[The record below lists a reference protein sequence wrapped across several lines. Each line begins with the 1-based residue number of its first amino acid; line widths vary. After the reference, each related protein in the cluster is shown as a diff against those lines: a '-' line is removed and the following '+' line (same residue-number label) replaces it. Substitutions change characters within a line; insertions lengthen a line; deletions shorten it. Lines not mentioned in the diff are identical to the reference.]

1 MAWNRIVWSR
11 IRQGNVVRE
20 LLKLLQ
26 RLLQGELRKTGRR
39 KRSAPLLL
47 AALIIA
53 AFGISRLLEEPTA
66 PLPPKGAELACRV
79 SEVYDGDTVAASC
92 EEGKLKVRI
101 FGIDAPE
108 LGQKPWGKHSRDLL
122 RNLIPQSPVRL
133 EVTDRDRYGRVVARL
148 YQNNQDLGLKL
159 VRQGGAVVYTRYNKS
174 RYYRIA
180 QGEAKRE
187 KLGVWSRPG
196 AQQEPWEWRKLNPR

>member
-1 MAWNRIVWSR
+1 
-11 IRQGNVVRE
+11 
-20 LLKLLQ
+20 
-26 RLLQGELRKTGRR
+26 
-39 KRSAPLLL
+39 
-47 AALIIA
+47 
-53 AFGISRLLEEPTA
+53 
-66 PLPPKGAELACRV
+66 
-79 SEVYDGDTVAASC
+79 
-92 EEGKLKVRI
+92 
-101 FGIDAPE
+101 
-108 LGQKPWGKHSRDLL
+108 
-122 RNLIPQSPVRL
+122 
-133 EVTDRDRYGRVVARL
+133 VTDRDRYGRVVARL